1 MMTRHDLL
9 QYKNESAEDQR
20 SFNRWLKVSAVVG
33 SIFAAVVVAIAIAAS
48 DPGPREAGAKT
59 PKATKFGTSE
69 KRHDASTVMSAYE
82 LIIRI
87 APDQLP
93 VEQVDEP
100 F

>member
-9 QYKNESAEDQR
+9 QYKNVSAEEQR

-48 DPGPREAGAKT
+48 DPGPREAGAKS
-59 PKATKFGTSE
+59 PKTTKFGASE
-69 KRHDASTVMSAYE
+69 QHDASRVMSAYE

-100 F
+100 L